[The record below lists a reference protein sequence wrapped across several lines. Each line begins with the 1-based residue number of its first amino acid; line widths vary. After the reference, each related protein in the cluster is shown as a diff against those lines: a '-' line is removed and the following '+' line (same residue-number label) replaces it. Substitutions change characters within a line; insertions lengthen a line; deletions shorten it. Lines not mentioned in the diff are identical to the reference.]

1 MDSEKAIQLNTF
13 DICLP
18 LPYRVVFLINAGV
31 ALWHVNL
38 FTCRKLNIDVLM
50 VLKIAPQETTLVKM
64 MNRSW
69 KRLTTITLVNFFSYL
84 LYFTL
89 TFNGHTLLLVDWF
102 PLINIIT
109 VFVILLNQKPSAES
123 NRLSQTIRRIIKGNI
138 DVNLRNNDIL
148 LTDTF
153 TSYNK
158 VLVDFLIY
166 MSALFLGLQ
175 TLPYGSDLYKQL
187 SKSHLQIYNLD
198 TILASFPSVLR
209 LKQCLQE
216 YKESK
221 RMNKSH
227 LYNAIKYSTAFLPTI
242 SMILYKS
249 GIMHTQSLWYL
260 SSFINSAYSFYWD
273 VTNDWNFGFFLKF
286 LTNQPHLEMFRSKMV
301 YSKTVYIVAIIADF
315 QLRFLWIYK
324 LIYVSGQYNG
334 GYKDFFVL
342 LFTSEIGNF
351 ILEILEIFRRWVW
364 VFLKI
369 ETEYVKM
376 LSSKEITEMQ
386 NLD

>member
-1 MDSEKAIQLNTF
+1 
-13 DICLP
+13 
-18 LPYRVVFLINAGV
+18 
-31 ALWHVNL
+31 
-38 FTCRKLNIDVLM
+38 
-50 VLKIAPQETTLVKM
+50 
-64 MNRSW
+64 
-69 KRLTTITLVNFFSYL
+69 
-84 LYFTL
+84 
-89 TFNGHTLLLVDWF
+89 
-102 PLINIIT
+102 
-109 VFVILLNQKPSAES
+109 
-123 NRLSQTIRRIIKGNI
+123 
-138 DVNLRNNDIL
+138 
-148 LTDTF
+148 
-153 TSYNK
+153 
-158 VLVDFLIY
+158 

-324 LIYVSGQYNG
+324 LIYVSGQYDG